1 VHFYNVEAMA
11 NPPRA
16 TIWSAEPHT
25 FAKHRVLRRYL
36 DAWIPIMGQSYSG
49 RGRVIVIDGFAG
61 PGEYVGGEEGSLI
74 IALRSLLDH
83 AARDKLRGQFVFIFV
98 EEDQERYQLPD
109 AAQVRGIGSGQ
120 GV

>member
-61 PGEYVGGEEGSLI
+61 FGTIPSRLNFGAEASRNRLSASE
-74 IALRSLLDH
+74 
-83 AARDKLRGQFVFIFV
+83 
-98 EEDQERYQLPD
+98 
-109 AAQVRGIGSGQ
+109 
-120 GV
+120 